1 MKLLKAFT
9 LTSMVVAGGK
19 GQAKTDDVGE
29 PEERNRRF
37 LVSWKNKRIIFLF
50 AKLLVTLI

>member
-9 LTSMVVAGGK
+9 LTSMAVAGG
-19 GQAKTDDVGE
+19 QSENADISE
-29 PEERNRRF
+29 PKEVDRRF
-37 LVSWKNKRIIFLF
+37 LVSLKNKRIIFFL

>member
-9 LTSMVVAGGK
+9 LTSMVVAGK
-19 GQAKTDDVGE
+19 GQANTDNVGE

>member
-9 LTSMVVAGGK
+9 LTSMVVAGQK
-19 GQAKTDDVGE
+19 DQSENADISE
-29 PEERNRRF
+29 PKEVDRRF
-37 LVSWKNKRIIFLF
+37 LVCWKNKRIIFFL